1 MTAADASAFAAPE
14 PASQDWIDLAC
25 RLADI
30 ARPIAQRHFR
40 QPLEIVAK
48 ADESPV
54 TIADRAIE
62 AAMREE
68 IEAVFPDHGIFGEE
82 YGQIRTDADIVWVL
96 DPIDGTQS
104 FISGVPLFGTLIA
117 VCQGGRPAVG
127 VIDQPILEERWLG
140 AAGRTTTF
148 QNQPVSTSGC
158 EDPAEAALFSTHPD
172 MFKARGLEAP
182 FAQLAEAVKRTRYGI
197 DCYAYG
203 LVAAGWADLVVE
215 TNLQPYD
222 FCAIAPVIEGA
233 GGAVSDWAGAPLSI
247 TSEGSVVAAATPA
260 LNVAARGLL
269 THG

>member
-1 MTAADASAFAAPE
+1 MTAADASDFTALAPA
-14 PASQDWIDLAC
+14 PQDWIDLAC

-40 QPLEIVAK
+40 QPLEIIAK

-68 IEAVFPDHGIFGEE
+68 IEAVFPDHGIYGEE
-82 YGQIRTDADIVWVL
+82 YGQVRTDAEVVWVL

-117 VCQGGRPAVG
+117 ACRDGRPVVG

-148 QNQPVSTSGC
+148 QNEPVSTSGC
-158 EDPAEAALFSTHPD
+158 DDPAEAGLFSTHPD
-172 MFKARGLEAP
+172 MFAARGLATP

-222 FCAIAPVIEGA
+222 FCAVAPVIEGA
-233 GGAVSDWAGAPLSI
+233 GGAVSDWTGAPLTLS
-247 TSEGSVVAAATPA
+247 SDGSVVAAATPA